1 MFEFLE
7 SFIRRMVVHANT
19 KNYNQLFTD
28 RLISHQILSKQ
39 EFTDFLETQSD
50 RINFFPTDDELK
62 NGFHSEILVNKQTGQ
77 VFCIYLNWKSEIEV
91 YNRHKFLGISKYSLE
106 HLMPKKWENHW
117 GKLSNQEDRIKRNRK
132 LLTIWKLDNY
142 YSIFE
147 RNNPRFKLGDKEKR
161 KRRQKRFAT
170 IFWRT

>member
-7 SFIRRMVVHANT
+7 SFIMRRMVVHANT

-62 NGFHSEILVNKQTGQ
+62 NGFHSEILVNKQSAGILYLLESKIRNRSLQSTQ
-77 VFCIYLNWKSEIEV
+77 V
-91 YNRHKFLGISKYSLE
+91 LGISKYSLE

-117 GKLSNQEDRIKRNRK
+117 GKLSN
-132 LLTIWKLDNY
+132 
-142 YSIFE
+142 
-147 RNNPRFKLGDKEKR
+147 
-161 KRRQKRFAT
+161 
-170 IFWRT
+170 